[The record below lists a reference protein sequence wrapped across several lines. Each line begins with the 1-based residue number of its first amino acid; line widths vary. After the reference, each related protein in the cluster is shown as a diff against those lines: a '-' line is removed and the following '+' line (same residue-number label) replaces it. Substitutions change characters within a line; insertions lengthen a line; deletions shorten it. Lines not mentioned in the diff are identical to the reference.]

1 LRPAVAQ
8 ASAQWPAARSWPRWC
23 TTPARSAQGSGFPS
37 SPNRRFGGSAP
48 FVWDRYLTR
57 QQL

>member
-1 LRPAVAQ
+1 VAQ